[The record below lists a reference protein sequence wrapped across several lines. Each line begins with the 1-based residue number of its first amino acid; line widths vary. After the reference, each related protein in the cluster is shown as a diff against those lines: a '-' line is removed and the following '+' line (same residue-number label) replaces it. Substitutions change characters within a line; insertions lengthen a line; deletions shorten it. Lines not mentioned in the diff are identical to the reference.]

1 MRFFT
6 LALTL
11 FIFFGTIS
19 GCSRPVNWPRVASC
33 VQEPASAIVQAVYA
47 VLSGQAEVGPALEEL
62 ARKYGATTILCIV
75 RSFAEQPAMGTN
87 AESMVP
93 DDVVQQ
99 RAQAFLEEIQR

>member
-19 GCSRPVNWPRVASC
+19 GCTQPVNWPRVANC

-75 RSFAEQPAMGTN
+75 RSFAAQPAMGIN
-87 AESMVP
+87 SEIVP

-99 RAQAFLEEIQR
+99 RAQAFLAEIQR

>member
-19 GCSRPVNWPRVASC
+19 GCTRPVNWPKVATC
-33 VQEPASAIVQAVYA
+33 VQEPATAVVQAVYA
-47 VLSGQAEVGPALEEL
+47 VLSGQAEVGPALEDL

-75 RSFAEQPAMGTN
+75 RSFAAQPAMGT
-87 AESMVP
+87 STDMVH

-99 RAQAFLEEIQR
+99 RAQAFLDEIQR